1 MKRTEVI
8 EKIMN
13 YFEENEETFACC
25 LEYLDSWN
33 GYLGDDRWNDMEDID
48 DIFAGE
54 SPSYILAR
62 AYYGSDVHG
71 DEFLPCANYF
81 KFNGYGNLVSSDY
94 RDYSDYNTTQTVEDM
109 ADNRNNIDTIDD
121 EEELEQLFD
130 ELENAE
136 DEEEEEEG

>member
-13 YFEENEETFACC
+13 YFAENEDIFTCC
-25 LEYLDSWN
+25 LEELDSWN
-33 GYLGDDRWNDMEDID
+33 GYLGDDRWNDMDEID

-62 AYYGSDVHG
+62 AYYGSDAYG
-71 DEFLPCANYF
+71 GEFRPYANYF

-94 RDYSDYNTTQTVEDM
+94 RDYSDYNTAQTVEDM
-109 ADNRNNIDTIDD
+109 ADNRDKIDTIAD
-121 EEELEQLFD
+121 EEELEQMFD
-130 ELENAE
+130 ELENAD
-136 DEEEEEEG
+136 DEEEEG